1 VLMGEPAKEA
11 HSRRYY
17 LFLELE
23 AHRRSD
29 E

>member
-1 VLMGEPAKEA
+1 MLMGEPAKEA
-11 HSRRYY
+11 HSRRHY